1 MKVSIQSKMLNTK
14 FEVKFNDSND
24 VVYAVRYKSVPTGE
38 VGCYESVAC
47 IEKVDGQL
55 PISINENVLVDM
67 INNYRIEINKGVD
80 FADSGIF
87 EIQQENNEML
97 SNSIA
102 NHNEISSFL
111 NFK

>member
-14 FEVKFNDSND
+14 FDVKFNDSD
-24 VVYAVRYKSVPTGE
+24 DIVVYAVRYKSVPTGE

-47 IEKVDGQL
+47 IEKVEGQL

-67 INNYRIEINKGVD
+67 INDYRIKINKGVD

-97 SNSIA
+97 SNLA
-102 NHNEISSFL
+102 
-111 NFK
+111 

>member
-24 VVYAVRYKSVPTGE
+24 IVVYAVGYESVPTGE
-38 VGCYESVAC
+38 VGCYESVAY
-47 IEKVDGQL
+47 IEKIDGQL

-67 INNYRIEINKGVD
+67 INNYRIKINKNVD

-87 EIQQENNEML
+87 EIQQENSEML
-97 SNSIA
+97 SNLA
-102 NHNEISSFL
+102 
-111 NFK
+111 

>member
-14 FEVKFNDSND
+14 FEVKFSDSND
-24 VVYAVRYKSVPTGE
+24 IVVYAVRYESVPTGE
-38 VGCYESVAC
+38 VGCYESVAY
-47 IEKVDGQL
+47 IEKIEGQL

-67 INNYRIEINKGVD
+67 INNYRIKINKSVD

-97 SNSIA
+97 SN
-102 NHNEISSFL
+102 
-111 NFK
+111 

>member
-24 VVYAVRYKSVPTGE
+24 IAVYEFRYKSVPTGE
-38 VGCYESVAC
+38 IGCYESVGY
-47 IEKVDGQL
+47 IEKVEGQL
-55 PISINENVLVDM
+55 PISINENILIDM
-67 INNYRIEINKGVD
+67 INKYRVEINKGVD

-97 SNSIA
+97 SN
-102 NHNEISSFL
+102 L
-111 NFK
+111 V

>member
-24 VVYAVRYKSVPTGE
+24 IVVYEFRYKSVPTGE
-38 VGCYESVAC
+38 IGCYKSVGY
-47 IEKVDGQL
+47 IEKVEGQL
-55 PISINENVLVDM
+55 PISINENILIDM
-67 INNYRIEINKGVD
+67 INKYRVEINKGVD

-97 SNSIA
+97 SN
-102 NHNEISSFL
+102 L
-111 NFK
+111 V

>member
-24 VVYAVRYKSVPTGE
+24 IVVYAVRYKSVPTGE
-38 VGCYESVAC
+38 VGGYEAVAY
-47 IEKVDGQL
+47 IEPIDGQL

-67 INNYRIEINKGVD
+67 INNYRIKINKNVD

-87 EIQQENNEML
+87 EIQQENSEMG
-97 SNSIA
+97 SNLA
-102 NHNEISSFL
+102 
-111 NFK
+111 